1 MMKNLGIDIG
11 GSFIKFG
18 IVEDNN
24 LIHNTEIQNNANS
37 LTEFESIVKS
47 TIKDL
52 TKRFSPESIGIG
64 FPGTINSSGNIISA
78 PNMTYWEGG
87 NIIDVFNKLTDLPV
101 YYQNDAYLAG
111 YAEAKLNEISEFYF
125 VTLGTGIGSVLIKD
139 KVLITTASG
148 SSGELG
154 HIIISFQ
161 AKGDDYRT
169 GIFENYFN
177 ANEFVLKAKSDL
189 KNFPN
194 SMLNS
199 LDSFSVREIS
209 DAVNI
214 GDDLAIINFMEM
226 GKLLGIGLS
235 SAANLTGIPIFVIGG
250 GISQVNNLLFETAM
264 SEMKKRVIPELK
276 DKVSII
282 KSKLQNEAGILGAA
296 LFAKENMK

>member
-24 LIHNTEIQNNANS
+24 LIHNTEIPNNANS
-37 LTEFESIVKS
+37 LSEFKSIVKS
-47 TIKDL
+47 TIEDL
-52 TKRFSPESIGIG
+52 INRFTPVSIGIG
-64 FPGTINSSGNIISA
+64 FPGTTNSSGVVISA
-78 PNMTYWEGG
+78 PNMTYWGG
-87 NIIDVFNKLTDLPV
+87 ENISEVFRKLSDLPL

-111 YAEAKLNEISEFYF
+111 YAEAKLNELSEYYF
-125 VTLGTGIGSVLIKD
+125 VTLGTGIGSVLIRD
-139 KVLITTASG
+139 KVLVTSTNG
-148 SSGELG
+148 CSGELG
-154 HIIISFQ
+154 HIIINYQ

-177 ANEFVLKAKSDL
+177 TNEFVVKAKSDL

-194 SMLNS
+194 SMLRS

-250 GISQVNNLLFETAM
+250 GISQVNNLLFETAIN
-264 SEMKKRVIPELK
+264 EMKKRVIPELK
-276 DKVSII
+276 EKICI
-282 KSKLQNEAGILGAA
+282 TKSKLQNEAGILGAA

>member
-1 MMKNLGIDIG
+1 MKNLGIDIG

-18 IVEDNN
+18 VIENEKI
-24 LIHNTEIQNNANS
+24 IHNLEIRNEAKS
-37 LTEFESIVKS
+37 IAEFETLVKPVLE
-47 TIKDL
+47 DL
-52 TKRFSPESIGIG
+52 THRFSPESSGIG
-64 FPGTINSSGNIISA
+64 FPGTINPSGIVISA
-78 PNMTYWEGG
+78 PNIKYWESE
-87 NIIDVFNKLTDLPV
+87 NILDVFNRLINLPV

-111 YAEAKLNEISEFYF
+111 FAEAKLNKLSEYYF
-125 VTLGTGIGSVLIKD
+125 VTLGTGIGSVLIRD
-139 KVLITTASG
+139 RAIVTSSNG

-154 HIIISFQ
+154 HTIINFHE
-161 AKGDDYRT
+161 KGDAYRT
-169 GIFENYFN
+169 GIFESYFN
-177 ANEFVLKAKSDL
+177 ANVFVERAKSDL

-209 DAVNI
+209 DAANI
-214 GDDLAIINFMEM
+214 GDDLAIINLMEM

-250 GISQVNNLLFETAM
+250 GISHVNNLLFDTAK

-276 DKVSII
+276 DKICII

-296 LFAKENMK
+296 LYAKENTK

>member
-18 IVEDNN
+18 IVEDKK
-24 LIHNTEIQNNANS
+24 LIHNTEIPNIANS
-37 LTEFESIVKS
+37 ISEFETSIKT
-47 TIKDL
+47 TIADL
-52 TKRFSPESIGIG
+52 SKRFSPESIGIG
-64 FPGTINSSGNIISA
+64 FPGTIDISGDIVSA
-78 PNMTYWEGG
+78 PNMKYWESE
-87 NIIDVFNKLTDLPV
+87 NILEVFSKFTDLPL

-111 YAEAKLNEISEFYF
+111 FAEAKLNELSEYYF
-125 VTLGTGIGSVLIKD
+125 VTLGTGIGSVLVRD
-139 KVLITTASG
+139 KELITSKAG

-154 HIIISFQ
+154 HIIIDFKE
-161 AKGDDYRT
+161 KGDDYRT
-169 GIFENYFN
+169 GIFESYFN
-177 ANEFVLKAKSDL
+177 ANEFVNRAKSDL

-199 LDSFSVREIS
+199 LDSFTVREIS

-250 GISQVNNLLFETAM
+250 GISHVNNLLFDTAM
-264 SEMKKRVIPELK
+264 SEMKRRVIPELK
-276 DKVSII
+276 VKVLII
-282 KSKLQNEAGILGAA
+282 KSKLHNEAGILGAA
-296 LFAKENMK
+296 LYAKEKMK